1 MWPTIVCVYAL
12 SLTHSATSASRSR
25 GCVVGISDTCSRNRN
40 FGNHFSGKPVY
51 RPLEPEHIGKQM
63 PTYLILA
70 PRFARSVEVSAS
82 LFELRIFGLGLL

>member
-1 MWPTIVCVYAL
+1 MLYERLGDL
-12 SLTHSATSASRSR
+12 SLIERGGYEASASNL
-25 GCVVGISDTCSRNRN
+25 SD
-40 FGNHFSGKPVY
+40 KPVY

-70 PRFARSVEVSAS
+70 LGFARNAEVLAS